1 MDGAGGSS
9 CSSSD
14 LAMWLTA
21 DKALVEVWAMAAKAS
36 ASWWAM
42 ADKDVSVLAA
52 IKR

>member
-1 MDGAGGSS
+1 
-9 CSSSD
+9 
-14 LAMWLTA
+14 MWLTA